1 MVEIT
6 LSHPH
11 TRPRT
16 QNPKPS
22 FHFRCG
28 GIMAPR
34 TYWNPQ
40 PKLQGHLKAEVGASE
55 GLSPWGLGSGGGR
68 GKHFRVT
75 RKRVGWERW
84 KLAGWGTSAPTLLH
98 SGSPACGGWSHS
110 QTLSRPLSAELGQ
123 PLFCP
128 CSPLRAP
135 TLNRRSTGRP
145 QAQERLNS
153 NL

>member
-75 RKRVGWERW
+75 RKQGGVGEME
-84 KLAGWGTSAPTLLH
+84 AGGMGDQCPHPAPQRQPCLWGLEPLPNSLQAPV
-98 SGSPACGGWSHS
+98 C
-110 QTLSRPLSAELGQ
+110 
-123 PLFCP
+123 
-128 CSPLRAP
+128 
-135 TLNRRSTGRP
+135 
-145 QAQERLNS
+145 
-153 NL
+153 